1 MKFDYGMREKNP
13 VESVLF
19 YKKKEPEKAVS
30 RVTKE
35 PVSLTCCATSNTSG
49 MYEQLNLCVDMHTFW
64 IS

>member
-19 YKKKEPEKAVS
+19 YKKTEPEKAMS

-35 PVSLTCCATSNTSG
+35 PVSMTFCATGNTSR
-49 MYEQLNLCVDMHTFW
+49 MYEHTHTVTFMC
-64 IS
+64 